1 MSSKPATQEQVAALL
16 ERIEKQAEELAA
28 LRLRVSQLELRRDS
42 EFEVI
47 SSGPATAPGSSSP
60 SLVLSSSGISEERR
74 EIARG
79 IGRWLKRCAEG
90 EIRGPSG
97 RDQINL
103 PSKLYLIIRDIHSKV
118 YNPPLIY
125 FTWAEAKSLCVVRGQ
140 PTDSIFIGLPSKE
153 EARVAISAA
162 GFEFPAALQ
171 R

>member
-1 MSSKPATQEQVAALL
+1 MSPNPATQEQVAALL
-16 ERIEKQAEELAA
+16 ERIDKQAEELAA

-42 EFEVI
+42 EFEVV
-47 SSGPATAPGSSSP
+47 STGPTTTPRASPP
-60 SLVLSSSGISEERR
+60 SLILSSSGTSEERR

-79 IGRWLKRCAEG
+79 IGKWLKRCAEG

-103 PSKLYLIIRDIHSKV
+103 PSKLYLIVRDTHSKV
-118 YNPPLIY
+118 YNPPLVY
-125 FTWAEAKSLCVVRGQ
+125 FTWAEAKPLCVVRGQ
-140 PTDSIFIGLPSKE
+140 PADSIFIGLPSKE
-153 EARVAISAA
+153 EARVAVAAA